1 MNSKKDVAAQPKRLG
16 ECLQQ
21 PSTRFHRQK
30 MGEKREILVVI
41 RICCRICLNM
51 KRCMLEKLT
60 MQTTSILAKRNQ
72 VYEQRRSP
80 QNMPVLQCVAV
91 CCRVWQC
98 VAVCCSVLQGTRYM
112 NSVDHH
118 TNTHNTQINLN

>member
-1 MNSKKDVAAQPKRLG
+1 MATNIFWQYKIFVGGGKKMNSKKDVAAQPKRLG

-21 PSTRFHRQK
+21 PSTKFRRQRMEK
-30 MGEKREILVVI
+30 KRESLVVI

-51 KRCMLEKLT
+51 KRCILKNLT

-72 VYEQRRSP
+72 IYEQRRSP

-91 CCRVWQC
+91 CSSVWQC
-98 VAVCCSVLQGTRYM
+98 VAVCCKEP
-112 NSVDHH
+112 D
-118 TNTHNTQINLN
+118 I